1 MWDTI
6 DKLFKNID
14 LIDIEKE
21 TAELQILLDSVDMS
35 DIDLIDTK
43 ESYDNLNHFN

>member
-35 DIDLIDTK
+35 DIDLIDT
-43 ESYDNLNHFN
+43 SDYDNLNHFN

>member
-1 MWDTI
+1 MCDTT
-6 DKLFKNID
+6 DKLFKDLD

-35 DIDLIDTK
+35 DIDLIDTSDK
-43 ESYDNLNHFN
+43 KIII

>member
-35 DIDLIDTK
+35 DIDLIDT
-43 ESYDNLNHFN
+43 SAYDNLNHFN